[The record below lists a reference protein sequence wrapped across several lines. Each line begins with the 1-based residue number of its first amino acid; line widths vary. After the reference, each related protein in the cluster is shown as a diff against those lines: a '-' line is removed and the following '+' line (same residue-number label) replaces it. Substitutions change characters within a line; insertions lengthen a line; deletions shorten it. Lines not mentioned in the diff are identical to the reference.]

1 MNIFMWIVA
10 GGILGWV
17 GFRFWKFN
25 EDRGPVVSVI
35 IGAVGGLFG
44 GHVIAPAFLAAS
56 SLPGSFSSAA
66 LFFAAAVAATF
77 LFVGSLVYDRWGV

>member
-1 MNIFMWIVA
+1 MNIFIWMVA

-17 GFRFWKFN
+17 GFAFWKFN

-44 GHVIAPAFLAAS
+44 GHVVAPMFLAAS
-56 SLPGSFSSAA
+56 QLPGSFSTSA
-66 LFFAAAVAATF
+66 LFFAAVVATAF
-77 LFVGSLVYDRWGV
+77 LFVGSMIYDRWGV